1 MEIVFFYSVAYGLQ
15 KIFHNIPNCLN
26 QYERFQNVINDI
38 NELSFLCRQ
47 VTVDEIMNNINFYQ
61 SFFDIN
67 DVFHNVECYR
77 EKGTFEGNMGD
88 ILISALCNFL
98 RIPIC
103 IITARVDTEIILIQ
117 SNSMHIVSTPLFVA
131 YNHIGP
137 GHYSAMNECSQTVDL
152 KEDAEPQSSEKR
164 ECVQKK
170 CRCGRSKPKMMLQN
184 QKFCSKRRCPCHKNK
199 LACTIDCDFV
209 NCDNPHGYTRDNIV
223 GGRTGG
229 YK

>member
-1 MEIVFFYSVAYGLQ
+1 
-15 KIFHNIPNCLN
+15 
-26 QYERFQNVINDI
+26 
-38 NELSFLCRQ
+38 
-47 VTVDEIMNNINFYQ
+47 
-61 SFFDIN
+61 
-67 DVFHNVECYR
+67 
-77 EKGTFEGNMGD
+77 
-88 ILISALCNFL
+88 
-98 RIPIC
+98 
-103 IITARVDTEIILIQ
+103 
-117 SNSMHIVSTPLFVA
+117 
-131 YNHIGP
+131 
-137 GHYSAMNECSQTVDL
+137 MNECSQTVDL